1 MSSGPQMIDLEPG
14 SRDGGAYWPT
24 LLGITVSF
32 WSSYS
37 VSLILQQWLCT
48 WRLPLFLSSTLN
60 SFSVSGPPW
69 NLTLVWDKILS
80 QVSSLTQC
88 LSKVIAGY
96 LITECLANFIMAT
109 ECSNAEPVDSLPHQ
123 WDSDDPWRQLSNSK
137 SQSNSIFLWTHFTV
151 TWTELIINAYGY
163 HGNIEDALRV
173 RCREDLS

>member
-1 MSSGPQMIDLEPG
+1 MSSGLQMIDLEPG
-14 SRDGGAYWPT
+14 SGEGGAYWST

-37 VSLILQQWLCT
+37 VCLILQQWLCT
-48 WRLPLFLSSTLN
+48 WRLPLFLSSMLN

-96 LITECLANFIMAT
+96 LITEGLENFVMPT
-109 ECSNAEPVDSLPHQ
+109 ECSNAEPVDSHTNGTQMTSEGSCLIPKVSLTAFFSEPISLLP
-123 WDSDDPWRQLSNSK
+123 
-137 SQSNSIFLWTHFTV
+137 
-151 TWTELIINAYGY
+151 ELNW
-163 HGNIEDALRV
+163 L
-173 RCREDLS
+173 

>member
-1 MSSGPQMIDLEPG
+1 MSSGLQMIDLEPG
-14 SRDGGAYWPT
+14 SGEGGAYWPT

-37 VSLILQQWLCT
+37 VCLILQQWLCT
-48 WRLPLFLSSTLN
+48 WRLPLFLSSMLN

-96 LITECLANFIMAT
+96 LITEGLENFVMPT
-109 ECSNAEPVDSLPHQ
+109 ECSNAEPVDSHTNGTQMTSEGSCLIPKVSLTAFFSEPISLLP
-123 WDSDDPWRQLSNSK
+123 
-137 SQSNSIFLWTHFTV
+137 
-151 TWTELIINAYGY
+151 ELNW
-163 HGNIEDALRV
+163 L
-173 RCREDLS
+173 